1 MKTQRVNWITGILF
15 GTIVLFVAACNN
27 PDEPMGSGDVE
38 FQITDA
44 PSDDASIQGVFVTVT
59 DLKVDGKSVSGFT
72 KQTLDLKAY
81 HDGATKVLGSAHMD
95 AKAYSNLTL
104 VLNADVDAFGST
116 PGCYVFTTDGARYK
130 LSNNGTIEVSLQ
142 KSWNVAANTTSAII
156 LDFDLRKAIR
166 AMTDASVRYNFVSND
181 DLKTAIRVVAKD
193 NTGAISGTYTNE
205 TNASG
210 DKIFVYAYKKGAFT
224 ASTETQGDGGLFFK
238 NAIASA
244 EVKTGLAGKTYK
256 LVFLEAGD
264 YELHF
269 AAYDKS
275 TTTDRFEF
283 KSLLKAQ
290 AEGST
295 AEFVTIQSG
304 ITIAVSSVITGTL

>member
-1 MKTQRVNWITGILF
+1 MKTQHVNWITGILF
-15 GTIVLFVAACNN
+15 GTIVLFAAACNQ
-27 PDEPMGSGDVE
+27 DEPMGSGDVE

-81 HDGATKVLGSAHMD
+81 HDGATKVLGTAHMD
-95 AKAYSNLTL
+95 AKSYNNLTL
-104 VLNADVDAFGST
+104 VLNADVDAFGNT

-130 LSNNGTIEVSLQ
+130 LSNNGTIEVTLQ
-142 KSWNVAANTTSAII
+142 NTWKVAANTTSAII
-156 LDFDLRKAIR
+156 LDFDLRKAVR

-181 DLKTAIRVVAKD
+181 DLKTAVRVVAKD

-205 TNASG
+205 TSASG
-210 DKIFVYAYKKGAFT
+210 DKIIVYAYKKGAFT

-238 NAIASA
+238 NAVASA
-244 EVKTGLAGKTYK
+244 EVKTSLAGKTYK
-256 LVFLEAGD
+256 LVFLEPGD

-269 AAYDKS
+269 ASYDKS

-290 AEGST
+290 AQGSA

-304 ITIAVSSVITGTL
+304 ITVAISSVITGTL